1 MLSSEEGRSPSR
13 EKDGHVLDTVRI
25 NTVIG
30 LGDGAGSNI
39 LARFEVMHH
48 ARYMGVLLV
57 SPTATAATAARFPCL
72 SISSPQGYVTL
83 HRSGYSLEDI
93 ESEAGRGADRRLR
106 RLQGPL
112 TKWASP
118 RSTRAR
124 SASRSTPSWHMTTSR
139 PN

>member
-1 MLSSEEGRSPSR
+1 M
-13 EKDGHVLDTVRI
+13 LDTQHI

-30 LGDGAGSNI
+30 MGNDAGYNI

-48 ARYMGVLLV
+48 AHYMGVLLV
-57 SPTATAATAARFPCL
+57 SPTAIAANAARFPCL

-83 HRSGYSLEDI
+83 HRTSYSLEDI
-93 ESEAGRGADRRLR
+93 ESEAGRGDGRHPR

-112 TKWASP
+112 TAWASP

-124 SASRSTPSWHMTTSR
+124 SASR
-139 PN
+139 